1 MSTIVCSFLI
11 VKFMPKVIFILYC
24 LVTLW
29 AIGSI
34 ILHGSRATKSLS
46 WLLTVIVIPFGG
58 PLLYY
63 LFGVN
68 RRKFKFFRLRQTEKR
83 KLYNENYSQLESSE
97 EASEIANPKYSKL
110 SNLNKENC
118 FFSVYAN
125 NKVALFNDGKETFD
139 AIFDALKKAENFI
152 HLQYYIFEKGE
163 ISNHL
168 YEILEEK
175 IKEGVEVRL
184 IYDSVG
190 SFSFKDKIIKRFK
203 KIGVKAFPIMP
214 LRFGNLLFT
223 LNYRN
228 HRKILIVDGL
238 IGFIGGVNVSDKYI
252 ETTGLGIWKDMHL
265 QVEGPAVDSIH
276 RVFIK
281 DYHFAS
287 DEDLLINEKYLP
299 KNTARGDTS
308 LQIVTSGPDSKQPA
322 VMQQYIAM
330 MNSATTSIFIANPY
344 FIPGTTVLQA
354 VKIAALSGI
363 KVSLLIPKESDSLM
377 AKYSMFSSFE
387 ELLAVGV
394 DIYLRNDFSH
404 SKVILIDEELAS
416 IGSGNFDHRSFEH
429 NFEANALIYDKEV
442 VEKVCKEFKSYFEKN
457 ETLDYKTFKN
467 RSILQKFLEGMA
479 KFLSPLL

>member
-1 MSTIVCSFLI
+1 
-11 VKFMPKVIFILYC
+11 MPKGIFILYV

-46 WLLTVIVIPFGG
+46 WLLTVMVIPFGG

-68 RRKFKFFRLRQTEKR
+68 RRKFRFFRLQQTEKR
-83 KLYNENYSQLESSE
+83 KLYNENYNQLESSE
-97 EASEIANPKYSKL
+97 EAAEIADPKYSKL
-110 SNLNKENC
+110 SKLIKENC
-118 FFSVYAN
+118 FFSAYAN
-125 NKVALFNDGKETFD
+125 NKVMIFNDGKETFD
-139 AIFDALKKAENFI
+139 AIFKAIEKAEKFI

-163 ISNHL
+163 ISDRFYVL
-168 YEILEEK
+168 LEEK

-184 IYDSVG
+184 IYDAVG
-190 SFSFKDKIIKRFK
+190 SFSFKDKTIKKFK
-203 KIGVKAFPIMP
+203 KIGVKAYPTMP

-228 HRKILIVDGL
+228 HRKIVIVDGL
-238 IGFIGGVNVSDKYI
+238 VGFIGGVNVSDKYI
-252 ETTGLGIWKDMHL
+252 TKTGLGIWKDMHL
-265 QVEGPAVDSIH
+265 QIEGPAVDSIH

-287 DEDLLINEKYLP
+287 DEELLLNEKYLP
-299 KNTARGDTS
+299 KNPSKGTS
-308 LQIVTSGPDSKQPA
+308 SIQIVTSGPDSKQPA

-330 MNSATTSIFIANPY
+330 MNSATKSIFIANPY

-363 KVSLLIPKESDSLM
+363 KVSLLIPGESDSIM

-387 ELLAVGV
+387 ELLEVGV
-394 DIYLRNDFSH
+394 NIYLRDDFSH
-404 SKVILIDEELAS
+404 SKVILIDEEVAS

-429 NFEANALIYDKEV
+429 NFEANALVYDKDV
-442 VEKVCKEFKSYFEKN
+442 VEKICTEFKSYFDTN
-457 ETLDYKTFKN
+457 DTIDYETFKN
-467 RSILQKFLEGMA
+467 RSILRKFLEGLA
-479 KFLSPLL
+479 KFFSPLL